1 MSASQSNHQTNN
13 HDETLR
19 VELFIARF
27 LRWGV
32 ILSFVIVGIGIVA
45 VVFTGGTGYH
55 QIQLD
60 DLPSIIAYHPRPDFP
75 TTFGDVLSGVLAL
88 KPYAIISLGLLVLIA
103 IPVMRVAVSVIA
115 FAIERDWLYVAITGF
130 VLAVLLFSFAIGE
143 GGG

>member
-1 MSASQSNHQTNN
+1 MSASQANHQTNN

-19 VELFIARF
+19 VELFIARL

-45 VVFTGGTGYH
+45 VVLTGGTGYH

-60 DLPSIIAYHPRPDFP
+60 DLASIVAYHPRPDFP
-75 TTFGDVLSGVLAL
+75 TTFREVLSGVLAF

-115 FAIERDWLYVAITGF
+115 FALERDWLYVAITGF
-130 VLAVLLFSFAIGE
+130 VLVILLLSFAIGE